1 MSRKLILYSLLFLA
15 PALARAGEIVIEP
28 IPQSVLLQYL
38 AGQEVF
44 ELIDARSAEEYA
56 AGHVYGA
63 LNVPHDAD
71 LSRSEALPESLDTPL
86 VLYCK
91 SGLRAHK
98 LSLRLAEM
106 GYRDVRVL
114 APGQMMWA
122 EALPVFN
129 CGAAEPRAEILTT
142 VDPQA

>member
-1 MSRKLILYSLLFLA
+1 MTGKLILYSLLILA
-15 PALARAGEIVIEP
+15 PAFVKAEEIVIEP

-63 LNVPHDAD
+63 VNVPHDAE
-71 LSRSEALPESLDTPL
+71 LSNSEVLPESLDTPL
-86 VLYCK
+86 VVYCK

-106 GYRDVRVL
+106 GYSDVRVL

-122 EALPVFN
+122 DTLPVFN
-129 CGAAEPRAEILTT
+129 CGAEEPRAEILTT
-142 VDPQA
+142 VDPKV